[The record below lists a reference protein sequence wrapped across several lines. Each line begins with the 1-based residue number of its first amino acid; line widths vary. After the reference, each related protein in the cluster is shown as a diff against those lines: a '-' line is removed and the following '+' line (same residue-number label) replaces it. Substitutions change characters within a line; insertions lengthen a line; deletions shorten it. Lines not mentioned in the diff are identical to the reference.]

1 MTSAIPAIGDALLII
16 DVQSDFLPGGS
27 LAVPAGD
34 AVIAP
39 LNVAIAAFTGKSLPI
54 IASRDWHPANHCSF
68 KAQGGIWPPHCIA
81 GSSGAAF
88 AAGLRIPE
96 TALVVSKAMLPEAD
110 AYSAFDGTQLADE
123 LHKMGVR
130 RLIVGGLATDYCVLA
145 TVRDAL
151 ALGLDVVV
159 LTDAIRAVDVN
170 PGDGRA
176 AIEKMAAGGALL
188 LTSQDCR

>member
-16 DVQSDFLPGGS
+16 DVQNDFLPGGS

-39 LNVAIAAFTGKSLPI
+39 LNVAIAAFTRKSLPI

-176 AIEKMAAGGALL
+176 AIEKMAAGRALL
-188 LTSQDCR
+188 LISQDCR